1 MPINALFKAD
11 QQSAVVHPTS
21 IESCGWEMKAMEPL
35 LYVVNN
41 IWVVDGLFWLAV
53 SVSLD
58 FFSLAHTLT
67 G

>member
-1 MPINALFKAD
+1 MPINALFTAD
-11 QQSAVVHPTS
+11 QQSAVVHTTS
-21 IESCGWEMKAMEPL
+21 IESCSWEMKATEPL
-35 LYVVNN
+35 LYAVNN